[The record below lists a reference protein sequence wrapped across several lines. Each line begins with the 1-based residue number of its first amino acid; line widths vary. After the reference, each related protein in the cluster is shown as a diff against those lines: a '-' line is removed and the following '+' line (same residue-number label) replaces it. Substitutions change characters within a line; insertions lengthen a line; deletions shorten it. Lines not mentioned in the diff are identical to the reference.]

1 MICMSLG
8 NKDYF
13 IVIVIVNMD
22 TSEYVSS
29 AKQIIVYVTKFLGLG
44 Q

>member
-13 IVIVIVNMD
+13 IVIVIDSYKADYLLESRD
-22 TSEYVSS
+22 T
-29 AKQIIVYVTKFLGLG
+29 ILM
-44 Q
+44 

>member
-13 IVIVIVNMD
+13 IVIVI
-22 TSEYVSS
+22 
-29 AKQIIVYVTKFLGLG
+29 AIVIVKLGCDLCDLDL
-44 Q
+44 

>member
-13 IVIVIVNMD
+13 IVIVIV
-22 TSEYVSS
+22 
-29 AKQIIVYVTKFLGLG
+29 IVTGLLCG
-44 Q
+44 EFTGHRNQETINIA